1 MLKVLVKGPAL
12 SMSGYGEQTRYM
24 LAAIKDRQ
32 DIDLYLVNINWG
44 KSNNISAFDENSQWL
59 KEMIAKS
66 VRALQANKEFQFDVS
81 IQVTIPNEW
90 ENIAPINIGYTAGI
104 ECDRVSPVWIEK
116 GNMMNKIITISQ
128 HSKDSYST
136 TKYDI
141 SLKNSPEETMR
152 TLELTTP
159 IEHIGYATRNCNPT
173 DEVLDLGITTSFN
186 FLTVSQ
192 FGPRKD
198 LETLL
203 QSFLEK
209 YKDNPDVGL
218 IVKTHTMNTSVIDKE
233 RTRQQFK
240 PIMNKFK
247 DKKCKVYLLHGE
259 MTDNQMTALYQQDNI
274 HAYVTT
280 THGEGFGLPIFEAV
294 CNGMPVLAPDFSGHI
309 DFLYAN
315 TTERKKVNGKVTT
328 KEKRK
333 ALYCKIPHTMKPV
346 DSRAIWK
353 GVIEEGS
360 LWAYCDQAAVGAS
373 MEKVQKNYGMYKK
386 WAEELKTAVLEEF
399 PPEKMYAKFNDL
411 LFGGIIKEVDVAA
424 MEPLRQ
430 EALAIANPKARSKF
444 LKEKLIDIES
454 QKEKLALLEGM
465 FTGDKCYV
473 LSCGP
478 TLLENDQ
485 ENLKSLLKDNVSL
498 AIKQSYDMF
507 SDLVDFHVYNC
518 GNYKNYE
525 YGESEPI
532 IAEAST
538 APWKLGKCDL
548 KFFIKE
554 RDFQQSVSAK
564 HNLSDWTLDKQQLLR
579 PYGPGIM
586 YELVFYMIQHLGFS
600 EIVTVGWDNK
610 LSGSDQSKQHFYD
623 KDDSTLDKSEF
634 IHYNEV
640 AENVAMEQLSTEEKI
655 TSDVIGLWS
664 AWLSENGCTVKICSN
679 TNPAPQEV
687 ERVII

>member
-128 HSKDSYST
+128 HSKDSYSN

-294 CNGMPVLAPDFSGHI
+294 CNGMPVLAPDILTSYM
-309 DFLYAN
+309 L
-315 TTERKKVNGKVTT
+315 TQQRERK
-328 KEKRK
+328 
-333 ALYCKIPHTMKPV
+333 
-346 DSRAIWK
+346 
-353 GVIEEGS
+353 
-360 LWAYCDQAAVGAS
+360 
-373 MEKVQKNYGMYKK
+373 
-386 WAEELKTAVLEEF
+386 
-399 PPEKMYAKFNDL
+399 
-411 LFGGIIKEVDVAA
+411 
-424 MEPLRQ
+424 
-430 EALAIANPKARSKF
+430 
-444 LKEKLIDIES
+444 
-454 QKEKLALLEGM
+454 
-465 FTGDKCYV
+465 
-473 LSCGP
+473 
-478 TLLENDQ
+478 
-485 ENLKSLLKDNVSL
+485 
-498 AIKQSYDMF
+498 
-507 SDLVDFHVYNC
+507 
-518 GNYKNYE
+518 
-525 YGESEPI
+525 
-532 IAEAST
+532 
-538 APWKLGKCDL
+538 
-548 KFFIKE
+548 
-554 RDFQQSVSAK
+554 
-564 HNLSDWTLDKQQLLR
+564 
-579 PYGPGIM
+579 
-586 YELVFYMIQHLGFS
+586 
-600 EIVTVGWDNK
+600 
-610 LSGSDQSKQHFYD
+610 
-623 KDDSTLDKSEF
+623 
-634 IHYNEV
+634 
-640 AENVAMEQLSTEEKI
+640 
-655 TSDVIGLWS
+655 
-664 AWLSENGCTVKICSN
+664 
-679 TNPAPQEV
+679 
-687 ERVII
+687 

>member
-12 SMSGYGEQTRYM
+12 SMSGYGEQTRFM
-24 LAAIKDRQ
+24 LDAIRDRQ
-32 DIDLYLVNINWG
+32 DIDLYLINIGWG
-44 KSNNISAFDENSQWL
+44 KSNNISAFDEQSQWL
-59 KEMIAKS
+59 KELIAKT
-66 VRALQANKEFQFDVS
+66 VRTHQQNKEFQYDVS

-104 ECDRVSPVWIEK
+104 ECDRVAPIWLEK
-116 GNMMNKIITISQ
+116 GNMMNKIITISK
-128 HSKDSYST
+128 HSKDAYT
-136 TKYDI
+136 NTKYDFA
-141 SLKNSPEETMR
+141 KKDNPEQIVK

-159 IEHIGYATRNCNPT
+159 IEYVGYSVRNC
-173 DEVLDLGITTSFN
+173 EKSEAKLDLGLTTSFN

-218 IVKTHTMNTSVIDKE
+218 VVKTHTMNTSVIDKE
-233 RTRQQFK
+233 RTRRAFS

-259 MTDNQMTALYQQDNI
+259 MTDDQMTALYQQDDI

-309 DFLYAN
+309 DFLYADVKD
-315 TTERKKVNGKVTT
+315 RKKVNGQVVV

-346 DSRAIWK
+346 DSRAVWD
-353 GVIEEGS
+353 GVIQEGS
-360 LWAYCDQAAVGAS
+360 QWAYCEKGSVGSS
-373 MEKVQKNYGMYKK
+373 MDKVQKSYGMYKK
-386 WAEELKTAVLEEF
+386 WAEQLKESVLENF
-399 PPEKMYAKFNDL
+399 SQEKMYARFNDL
-411 LFGGIIKEVDVAA
+411 LFGGIIKEVDTAA
-424 MEPLRQ
+424 LDLIRK
-430 EALAIANPKARSKF
+430 EALAVADPKLRSAF
-444 LKEKLIDIES
+444 LKKEVQTLES
-454 QKEKLALLEGM
+454 QKEKLALLKDM
-465 FTGDKCYV
+465 FKGDKCYV

-478 TLLENDQ
+478 TLLDNDQ
-485 ENLKSLLKDNVSL
+485 EKLKASLKNNVTL

-518 GNYKNYE
+518 GNYKNYD
-525 YGESEPI
+525 YGDSEPI

-538 APWKLGKCDL
+538 TPWKLGTCDL

-554 RDFQQSVSAK
+554 RDFNNSVSAK
-564 HNLSDWTLDKQQLLR
+564 HNFSDWTLDKQQLLR

-586 YELVFYMIQHLGFS
+586 YEIVFYMIQHLGFS
-600 EIVTVGWDNK
+600 EIITVGWDNK
-610 LSGSDQSKQHFYD
+610 LTGTDQSKQHFYD
-623 KDDSTLDKSEF
+623 KEDSEFDKSKF

-640 AENVAMEQLSTEEKI
+640 AENVEMQQLSQEEKI
-655 TSDVIGLWS
+655 TTDVIGLWNT
-664 AWLSENGCTVKICSN
+664 WLSENGCTVKICSSI
-679 TNPAPQEV
+679 NPAPEEI
-687 ERVII
+687 ERVKI